1 MALFITDLGETMECR
16 KEDGAVEIIV
26 PRYGVW
32 VYDAGKGKPQV
43 VEASDDLEYLKTK
56 YGVTDDR
63 ITRFTMQKENEGP
76 GSAPTP

>member
-32 VYDAGKGKPQV
+32 AYDAGKGKPQV
-43 VEASDDLEYLKTK
+43 VEASDDLGYLKGK
-56 YGVTDDR
+56 YGVPDEKVVR
-63 ITRFTMQKENEGP
+63 LMTRTEGEEP
-76 GSAPTP
+76 GSGPAF